1 MAEKVQFGSGLLGN
15 KLTVYDNRVEIVS
28 GCFPFV
34 RRRVILFSAI
44 ASVETPQ
51 LLNQV
56 VIHTKDG
63 KKATYSV
70 GNARRIQQAILERL

>member
-1 MAEKVQFGSGLLGN
+1 MTEKVQFGSGLLGN
-15 KLTVYDNRVEIVS
+15 KLTVYGNRVEIVS
-28 GCFPFV
+28 GCFPLR
-34 RRRVILFSAI
+34 RRRVIPFSAI

-70 GNARRIQQAILERL
+70 GNARRIQQVILERL